1 MFASLG
7 YINNLFY
14 KIFYKKLKK
23 KKQKNL
29 SLFYF
34 LIKFFKNNLLI
45 YIT

>member
-23 KKQKNL
+23 KNKKIYH
-29 SLFYF
+29 FFIF
-34 LIKFFKNNLLI
+34 L
-45 YIT
+45 